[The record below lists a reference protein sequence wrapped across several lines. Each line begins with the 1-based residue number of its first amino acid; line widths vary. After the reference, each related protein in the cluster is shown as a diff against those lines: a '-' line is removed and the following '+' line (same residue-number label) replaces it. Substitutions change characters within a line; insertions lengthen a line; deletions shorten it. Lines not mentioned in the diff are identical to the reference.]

1 MGTWQNSVEAISAA
15 LGTIFVII
23 AAWIGLRQWNESLS
37 SRLTQGGMALIT
49 QLQEGSTRETRDY
62 LLQHRESIS
71 GILSGP
77 HPLEGLDAYLK
88 KNKKE
93 GIPTSIHELRKSL
106 ATLEFIA
113 ILCLTNQLPRD
124 LERSYLAP
132 TIVRYWEAAEPIAL
146 AIRARRGSNIYLQ
159 HVEAL
164 VKLLQTGKLFERR
177 STTYKRKELQRI
189 ERESRSATMELFD
202 SHDLGVAAT
211 VRVAR
216 RRRLPVR
223 RAQHQHRTNGGL

>member
-1 MGTWQNSVEAISAA
+1 VEERPAMGTWQDTVEAISSA

-23 AAWIGLRQWNESLS
+23 AAWIAWRQWNESFS

-62 LLQHRESIS
+62 LFQRREVIS

-77 HPLEGLDAYLK
+77 RPLERLDTYLNKNRK
-88 KNKKE
+88 K
-93 GIPTSIHELRKSL
+93 GGPASVYELRKNL

-132 TIVRYWEAAEPIAL
+132 TMVRYWEAAEPITL
-146 AIRARRGSNIYLQ
+146 AIRARRGNNVYLQ

-164 VKLLQTGKLFERR
+164 VKLLQAGKLFERR

-189 ERESRSATMELFD
+189 ERESRSATLELFR
-202 SHDLGVAAT
+202 ST
-211 VRVAR
+211 
-216 RRRLPVR
+216 
-223 RAQHQHRTNGGL
+223 